1 MIEDVLVRVK
11 HITFPADFVVMDI
24 EEDIEIPIILGRP
37 FMSNASCVVDMGK
50 GKLELSVEDQ
60 KISFDLF
67 EAMKHSSDQ
76 KACFDVEKV
85 EREIELA
92 ATAMVLQSP
101 LEKALN
107 NHVEF
112 FTKEEE
118 DEV

>member
-1 MIEDVLVRVK
+1 
-11 HITFPADFVVMDI
+11 
-24 EEDIEIPIILGRP
+24 
-37 FMSNASCVVDMGK
+37 MSTASCVVYVEK
-50 GKLELSVEDQ
+50 GKLELSVDDQ

-76 KACFDVEKV
+76 KACFDVDKV

-107 NHVEF
+107 NHAECL
-112 FTKEEE
+112 TKEEE
-118 DEV
+118 DELKVCIKELDGAGENSVRNTAFKELKNSNQ